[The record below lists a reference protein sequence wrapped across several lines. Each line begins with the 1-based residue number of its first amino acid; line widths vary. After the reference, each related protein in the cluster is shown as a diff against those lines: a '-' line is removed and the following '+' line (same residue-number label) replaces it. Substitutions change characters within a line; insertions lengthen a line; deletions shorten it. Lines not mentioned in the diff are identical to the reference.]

1 MNLDQL
7 LNPKA
12 TTWEGRP
19 MQGDDEVDLVTDT
32 VLLRGILL
40 RVTAGDNTW
49 PTKEAEAIFEH
60 HLADWA
66 RLFLMKNLNYRAV
79 RHLGSRGVFPD
90 INRKIGVLEDRV
102 WNGNMHPLGESTQ
115 EVIYDAIGHLFMM
128 AAFLAEEEEVKD
140 NDDEVE
146 IQ

>member
-19 MQGDDEVDLVTDT
+19 MQDDDEDAGMTET
-32 VLLRGILL
+32 ILLRGISLWMTT
-40 RVTAGDNTW
+40 RDW
-49 PTKEAEAIFEH
+49 PTKEAELIFEH
-60 HLADWA
+60 HLAEWA
-66 RLFLMKNLNYRAV
+66 RLFLIKNLKYRAV

-90 INRKIGVLEDRV
+90 INRKVGVLEDRV
-102 WNGNMHPLGESTQ
+102 WNGNMHPLGESTT

>member
-1 MNLDQL
+1 MLIDEL

-19 MQGDDEVDLVTDT
+19 MQDDDENDAVMTET

-40 RVTAGDNTW
+40 RVIASPDSW
-49 PTKEAEAIFEH
+49 PTKEAEAIFER
-60 HLADWA
+60 HLAEWA

-79 RHLGSRGVFPD
+79 RHLGSQGVFPD
-90 INRKIGVLEDRV
+90 INRKVGVLEDRV
-102 WNGNMHPLGESTQ
+102 WNGNHETLIGESTQ
-115 EVIYDAIGHLFMM
+115 GVIYDLIGHLFMM
-128 AAFLAEEEEVKD
+128 AAFLAEEDKD

>member
-12 TTWEGRP
+12 TTWEGKP
-19 MQGDDEVDLVTDT
+19 MQGDDEDEGMTET

-40 RVTAGDNTW
+40 RVTARDW
-49 PTKEAEAIFEH
+49 PTKEAEAIFEK

-66 RLFLMKNLNYRAV
+66 QLFLMKNLNYRAV

-90 INRKIGVLEDRV
+90 INRKVGILEDRV
-102 WNGNMHPLGESTQ
+102 WNGNQTVFGEPTQ

-128 AAFLAEEEEVKD
+128 AAFLAEEDKE

-146 IQ
+146 I

>member
-1 MNLDQL
+1 MNLDEL
-7 LNPKA
+7 LNPRA

-19 MQGDDEVDLVTDT
+19 MQDDDEVDLVTDT

-40 RVTAGDNTW
+40 RVTAEDNTW

-60 HLADWA
+60 HLAEWA

-90 INRKIGVLEDRV
+90 INRKVGVLEDRV
-102 WNGNMHPLGESTQ
+102 WNGNMHPLGEPTT

-128 AAFLAEEEEVKD
+128 AAFLEEED
-140 NDDEVE
+140 NNDV
-146 IQ
+146 

>member
-1 MNLDQL
+1 MPTIMDIDQL

-12 TTWEGRP
+12 TTWGGKS
-19 MQGDDEVDLVTDT
+19 MQDDDVEDADMTEINLEMGG
-32 VLLRGILL
+32 LLRNY
-40 RVTAGDNTW
+40 RERSTW

-60 HLADWA
+60 HLAEWA
-66 RLFLMKNLNYRAV
+66 RLFLTKNLNYRAV

-102 WNGNMHPLGESTQ
+102 WNGNPELFGESTM

-128 AAFLAEEEEVKD
+128 AAFLAEED

-146 IQ
+146 I